1 LEATSQRTFEAKN
14 YGVAIA
20 LDHIEILPGQRLCLH
35 DIDWQ
40 KFEAIVAELGEKRT
54 VRIAFYQNTS
64 EIRMPLPE
72 HEHLKVILGDLL
84 KILLEH
90 LGMEWESLGSTTYK
104 KRSGLAGIE
113 PDDCF

>member
-1 LEATSQRTFEAKN
+1 
-14 YGVAIA
+14 
-20 LDHIEILPGQRLCLH
+20 LH

-72 HEHLKVILGDLL
+72 RLKVILGDLL

-90 LGMEWESLGSTTYK
+90 LGMEWEFGFDYLQKTQW
-104 KRSGLAGIE
+104 SGGY
-113 PDDCF
+113 